1 MNLKLKAIK
10 DELRKMLLEMSVT
23 KTDKGVIQYEDEELK
38 EGTVVVIVNE
48 DGTEE
53 IPTGEFITEDNKK
66 LTIENGEVKTIEEI
80 EVQPVEV
87 VEPEAEPEVVE
98 ETPAEEIV
106 EETPAEEI
114 APEEVTEPEATE
126 ETEEVPAEELVP
138 ALEDKIAELEAQL
151 ADALAKIAELTA
163 KTEEV
168 FSKVEKMSMAK
179 PAAQEFESVKKMEKT
194 GIAKVDRFLEKL
206 NG

>member
-98 ETPAEEIV
+98 ETVEEIV
-106 EETPAEEI
+106 EETPAEELV
-114 APEEVTEPEATE
+114 PEEVAEPEATE
-126 ETEEVPAEELVP
+126 ETEEVPAAELVP
-138 ALEDKIAELEAQL
+138 ALEE
-151 ADALAKIAELTA
+151 KIAELTA

-194 GIAKVDRFLEKL
+194 GVTKNDNFLEKY
-206 NG
+206 GK